1 LLFKKNSHFGSS
13 LIEKLKFKIL
23 NFKLRNNKQIV
34 LKFIDGS
41 NLFFSKNGGSITS
54 SLIRDGNYSFN
65 LIEEF
70 SSRCLN
76 KDELI
81 LNIGANI
88 GTTARN
94 FRYLGFK
101 NIAAFEPVFE
111 NFSILQKNTD
121 YSEINSY
128 NIALGN
134 ETALK
139 NINKNLVSNGRN
151 SFLKKYSKNDVEKV
165 IVVKLD
171 SLKLQPKY
179 IFMDVEGYELEVLE
193 GSTNTLQSVEVLCLE
208 FNLNENN
215 RRNKVIDLVTEYFEF
230 FQIFNNGF
238 HHDIKYLK
246 SYIDEIH
253 LDQIDLILYN
263 KNTK

>member
-1 LLFKKNSHFGSS
+1 M
-13 LIEKLKFKIL
+13 
-23 NFKLRNNKQIV
+23 
-34 LKFIDGS
+34 
-41 NLFFSKNGGSITS
+41 
-54 SLIRDGNYSFN
+54 
-65 LIEEF
+65 
-70 SSRCLN
+70 
-76 KDELI
+76 
-81 LNIGANI
+81 
-88 GTTARN
+88 
-94 FRYLGFK
+94 
-101 NIAAFEPVFE
+101 
-111 NFSILQKNTD
+111 QKNTD